1 MASNISFVGR
11 CVLAVCTAVALGALL
26 WPSEWMPLHLMTPL
40 QLAGN
45 SSSCPMGFKGTGWL
59 PPGHPPVHS
68 DVPPSHQGHLLLF
81 WNGSVWTAD
90 RQGLNAEALL
100 IHSMQ
105 GHVLGTGT
113 MPEMQ
118 ALAQQEI
125 NLARS
130 QGISLEVKTYDLE
143 GKFVMPGFV
152 DPHTHFLTAGLFLNN
167 VNVREATSLEVFQHI
182 VAAQVAKLEEQEA
195 EHNSLLPP
203 SSDPV
208 PLQWIQGGQWAEQ
221 TWGGQLPHRHW
232 LDAVTGPNR
241 PALLSR
247 MDSHMAIVNTAALR
261 LANITSETLDPAG
274 GIIDRDE
281 DGHPT
286 GVLRENAIGL
296 VARLIPPP
304 TPLQLLAALQ
314 GASSYAL
321 ARGVTTLSC
330 LGRAPFS
337 GNLNTTWEDFM
348 SVMLP
353 AADAGHL
360 RVRLFA
366 FMPLQQ
372 WPRLAALVKTN
383 GRAHPGGHLFWGG
396 VKEFAD
402 GSLGSHTALMW
413 EPYNDYQVE
422 GTTSLH
428 DQPGVA
434 DHEWGTRM
442 ISLPALKEAVQGA
455 DGAGLHVAVH
465 AIGDRSVDEVADIY
479 GEVLTSRQPWLQ
491 APNNVSIN
499 VSSSTVHV
507 VLPEE
512 IGAGMAP
519 RHRIEHA
526 QHLSGPGA
534 ASKLASFG
542 IISTPNPLHL
552 VADGPLLVSR
562 LGEKRA
568 GVSHSY
574 AFNTMA
580 KAGAAMGLASDWPV
594 TDLHPIASVYT
605 SMHRRDA
612 LDPGAP
618 VYTAE
623 EALSPEEALLGHTV
637 DAAHATMLEQ
647 FVGTL
652 RPGLRADFII
662 LDQSPL
668 AMPAEVGGGR
678 GLPSVLH
685 TFVDGVCVYGCA

>member
-125 NLARS
+125 DLARS
-130 QGISLEVKTYDLE
+130 QGLSLEVKTYDLE

-261 LANITSETLDPAG
+261 LANITIETLDPAG

-314 GASSYAL
+314 
-321 ARGVTTLSC
+321 
-330 LGRAPFS
+330 
-337 GNLNTTWEDFM
+337 
-348 SVMLP
+348 
-353 AADAGHL
+353 
-360 RVRLFA
+360 
-366 FMPLQQ
+366 
-372 WPRLAALVKTN
+372 
-383 GRAHPGGHLFWGG
+383 
-396 VKEFAD
+396 EFAD

-455 DGAGLHVAVH
+455 DAAGLHVAVH

-479 GEVLTSRQPWLQ
+479 GKVLTSRQPWLQ
-491 APNNVSIN
+491 AHSNVNIN

-512 IGAGMAP
+512 IGAGMPP

-685 TFVDGVCVYGCA
+685 TFVDGVCVCMAARDVRSEDG